1 MKITELILKNFGKF
15 TNKQILLS
23 DGINIIYGENES
35 GKTTLHTFLKG
46 MLFGMERKRGR
57 AAATDTFRTY
67 EPWENPNFYGGILR
81 FTCGGRKFLLE
92 RNFDRYAK
100 GDSLICEDDGEEL
113 SLEHGDLE
121 ILLGGMTESDYEN
134 TVSVGQLRVQTGEIL
149 AAELKNYAA
158 NYYATGNS
166 EIDLEGAL
174 ALLKER
180 KKELEKE
187 EREKRQLIS
196 EKKERAEM
204 EASYVW
210 RDLHQLENEAEQ
222 LKRSCEEKRR
232 EWESWVNEDK
242 KRKKREE
249 AAGYF
254 AGWRIHP
261 LEAVSMLGAFFVT
274 FLLFHKPWNFL
285 VAIVV
290 ALAEGL
296 YVWNCLKDGKKK
308 KKARLQEIKEQGI
321 SLKADYER
329 QKGKL
334 AKVQET
340 YHEKEVLYENLQE
353 RVGEFDEMNSE
364 EIERLKNKQGV
375 ELAMEQLTRL
385 AAQMQSR
392 TSDLMNTE
400 VSAIMDAITD
410 GKYNKLWV
418 DENLHVQL
426 MSNGK
431 KISMDQVSRGTL
443 EQIYFAIRMA
453 ATKILHEEECPVIL
467 DDTFG
472 YYDDSRLAQTLR
484 WLKDSKRQIIIFSCQ
499 KREMEMLEKIGC
511 AYHKVML

>member
-15 TNKQILLS
+15 TNKQILLT

-67 EPWENPNFYGGILR
+67 EPWENPNFYAGILR

-100 GDSLICEDDGEEL
+100 GGSLICEDDGEEL

-134 TVSVGQLRVQTGEIL
+134 TVSIGQLRVQTGEIL
-149 AAELKNYAA
+149 VAELKNYAA

-400 VSAIMDAITD
+400 VSAVMDAITD
-410 GKYNKLWV
+410 GKYNRLWV

-453 ATKILHEEECPVIL
+453 ATKILHEEECPIIL
-467 DDTFG
+467 DDAFG
-472 YYDDSRLAQTLR
+472 YYDDRRLIQTLR
-484 WLKDSKRQIIIFSCQ
+484 WLKDSKRQVIIFSCQ
-499 KREMEMLEKIGC
+499 KREMEMLEKMGC
-511 AYHKVML
+511 GYHKIML

>member
-1 MKITELILKNFGKF
+1 MSKIEIRNLYLIFGKEKHKAEKMLKEGKTKEEILKATGCTVAVKDAN
-15 TNKQILLS
+15 LS
-23 DGINIIYGENES
+23 INEGEIFVIMGLSGS
-35 GKTTLHTFLKG
+35 GKSTL
-46 MLFGMERKRGR
+46 
-57 AAATDTFRTY
+57 
-67 EPWENPNFYGGILR
+67 LR
-81 FTCGGRKFLLE
+81 CINR
-92 RNFDRYAK
+92 
-100 GDSLICEDDGEEL
+100 LIRPT
-113 SLEHGDLE
+113 S
-121 ILLGGMTESDYEN
+121 
-134 TVSVGQLRVQTGEIL
+134 GEIIINDTDISK
-149 AAELKNYAA
+149 ASKQQ
-158 NYYATGNS
+158 
-166 EIDLEGAL
+166 
-174 ALLKER
+174 LLQIR
-180 KKELEKE
+180 RKELAMVFQHFGLLPHRSVLHNIAFGLELQGVEKE

-410 GKYNKLWV
+410 GKYNRLWV

-467 DDTFG
+467 DDAFG
-472 YYDDSRLAQTLR
+472 YYDDRRLAQTLR
-484 WLKDSKRQIIIFSCQ
+484 WLKDSKRQVIIFSCQ
-499 KREMEMLEKIGC
+499 KREMEMLEKMGC

>member
-1 MKITELILKNFGKF
+1 
-15 TNKQILLS
+15 
-23 DGINIIYGENES
+23 
-35 GKTTLHTFLKG
+35 
-46 MLFGMERKRGR
+46 
-57 AAATDTFRTY
+57 
-67 EPWENPNFYGGILR
+67 
-81 FTCGGRKFLLE
+81 
-92 RNFDRYAK
+92 
-100 GDSLICEDDGEEL
+100 
-113 SLEHGDLE
+113 
-121 ILLGGMTESDYEN
+121 
-134 TVSVGQLRVQTGEIL
+134 
-149 AAELKNYAA
+149 
-158 NYYATGNS
+158 
-166 EIDLEGAL
+166 
-174 ALLKER
+174 
-180 KKELEKE
+180 
-187 EREKRQLIS
+187 
-196 EKKERAEM
+196 
-204 EASYVW
+204 
-210 RDLHQLENEAEQ
+210 
-222 LKRSCEEKRR
+222 
-232 EWESWVNEDK
+232 
-242 KRKKREE
+242 
-249 AAGYF
+249 
-254 AGWRIHP
+254 
-261 LEAVSMLGAFFVT
+261 MLGAFFVT

-296 YVWNCLKDGKKK
+296 YVWNCLKGGKKK

-410 GKYNKLWV
+410 GKYNRLWV

-467 DDTFG
+467 DDAFG
-472 YYDDSRLAQTLR
+472 YYDDSRLAQTLC
-484 WLKDSKRQIIIFSCQ
+484 WLKDSERQVIIFSCQ
-499 KREMEMLEKIGC
+499 KREMEMLEKMGC

>member
-1 MKITELILKNFGKF
+1 MEKILEMKDIVKDFGDFRAVDHVDFSMEKGE
-15 TNKQILLS
+15 IVA
-23 DGINIIYGENES
+23 IIGPSGS
-35 GKTTLHTFLKG
+35 GKSTL
-46 MLFGMERKRGR
+46 
-57 AAATDTFRTY
+57 
-67 EPWENPNFYGGILR
+67 LR
-81 FTCGGRKFLLE
+81 CINR
-92 RNFDRYAK
+92 
-100 GDSLICEDDGEEL
+100 LIRPT
-113 SLEHGDLE
+113 S
-121 ILLGGMTESDYEN
+121 
-134 TVSVGQLRVQTGEIL
+134 GEIIINDTDISK
-149 AAELKNYAA
+149 ASKQQ
-158 NYYATGNS
+158 
-166 EIDLEGAL
+166 
-174 ALLKER
+174 LLQIR
-180 KKELEKE
+180 RKELAMVFQHFGLLPHRSVLHNIAFGLELQGVEKE

-472 YYDDSRLAQTLR
+472 YYDDSRLVQTLR
-484 WLKDSKRQIIIFSCQ
+484 WLKDSKRQVIIFSCQ
-499 KREMEMLEKIGC
+499 KREMEMLEKMGC

>member
-1 MKITELILKNFGKF
+1 MK
-15 TNKQILLS
+15 S
-23 DGINIIYGENES
+23 
-35 GKTTLHTFLKG
+35 
-46 MLFGMERKRGR
+46 
-57 AAATDTFRTY
+57 
-67 EPWENPNFYGGILR
+67 
-81 FTCGGRKFLLE
+81 
-92 RNFDRYAK
+92 
-100 GDSLICEDDGEEL
+100 
-113 SLEHGDLE
+113 
-121 ILLGGMTESDYEN
+121 
-134 TVSVGQLRVQTGEIL
+134 
-149 AAELKNYAA
+149 
-158 NYYATGNS
+158 
-166 EIDLEGAL
+166 
-174 ALLKER
+174 R

-340 YHEKEVLYENLQE
+340 NHEKEVLYENLQE

-410 GKYNKLWV
+410 GKYNRLWV

-467 DDTFG
+467 DDAFG
-472 YYDDSRLAQTLR
+472 YYDDRRLAQTLR
-484 WLKDSKRQIIIFSCQ
+484 WLKDSKRQVIIFSCQ
-499 KREMEMLEKIGC
+499 KREMEMLEKMRC
-511 AYHKVML
+511 VYHKVML

>member
-1 MKITELILKNFGKF
+1 
-15 TNKQILLS
+15 
-23 DGINIIYGENES
+23 
-35 GKTTLHTFLKG
+35 
-46 MLFGMERKRGR
+46 
-57 AAATDTFRTY
+57 
-67 EPWENPNFYGGILR
+67 
-81 FTCGGRKFLLE
+81 
-92 RNFDRYAK
+92 
-100 GDSLICEDDGEEL
+100 
-113 SLEHGDLE
+113 
-121 ILLGGMTESDYEN
+121 
-134 TVSVGQLRVQTGEIL
+134 
-149 AAELKNYAA
+149 
-158 NYYATGNS
+158 
-166 EIDLEGAL
+166 
-174 ALLKER
+174 
-180 KKELEKE
+180 
-187 EREKRQLIS
+187 
-196 EKKERAEM
+196 M

-410 GKYNKLWV
+410 GKYNRLWV

-467 DDTFG
+467 DDAFG
-472 YYDDSRLAQTLR
+472 YYDDRRLAQTLR
-484 WLKDSKRQIIIFSCQ
+484 WLKDSKRQVIIFSCQ
-499 KREMEMLEKIGC
+499 KREMEMLEKMGC

>member
-67 EPWENPNFYGGILR
+67 EPWENPNFYAGILR
-81 FTCGGRKFLLE
+81 FTCGDRRFRLE

-100 GDSLICEDDGEEL
+100 GGSLICEDDGEEL

-134 TVSVGQLRVQTGEIL
+134 TVSIGQLRVQTGEIL

-180 KKELEKE
+180 KK
-187 EREKRQLIS
+187 QLIS

-385 AAQMQSR
+385 ATQMQSR

-410 GKYNKLWV
+410 GKYNRLWV

-431 KISMDQVSRGTL
+431 KISMDQVSR
-443 EQIYFAIRMA
+443 
-453 ATKILHEEECPVIL
+453 V
-467 DDTFG
+467 
-472 YYDDSRLAQTLR
+472 
-484 WLKDSKRQIIIFSCQ
+484 IIFSCQ
-499 KREMEMLEKIGC
+499 KREMEMLEKMGC
-511 AYHKVML
+511 EYHKVML

>member
-1 MKITELILKNFGKF
+1 M
-15 TNKQILLS
+15 
-23 DGINIIYGENES
+23 
-35 GKTTLHTFLKG
+35 
-46 MLFGMERKRGR
+46 
-57 AAATDTFRTY
+57 
-67 EPWENPNFYGGILR
+67 
-81 FTCGGRKFLLE
+81 
-92 RNFDRYAK
+92 
-100 GDSLICEDDGEEL
+100 
-113 SLEHGDLE
+113 
-121 ILLGGMTESDYEN
+121 
-134 TVSVGQLRVQTGEIL
+134 
-149 AAELKNYAA
+149 
-158 NYYATGNS
+158 
-166 EIDLEGAL
+166 AL

-410 GKYNKLWV
+410 GKYNRLWV

-467 DDTFG
+467 DDAFG
-472 YYDDSRLAQTLR
+472 YYDDRRLAQTFR
-484 WLKDSKRQIIIFSCQ
+484 WLKDSKRQVIIFSCQ
-499 KREMEMLEKIGC
+499 KREMEMLEKMGC

>member
-1 MKITELILKNFGKF
+1 MLCSRCQKRPAVVFVSTGNDSSDTKGYCLSCAKELNI
-15 TNKQILLS
+15 KQVTDIMNQMGISEEDFDAMQEQMDELMSADTDMANLS
-23 DGINIIYGENES
+23 DDSTDPDDES
-35 GKTTLHTFLKG
+35 DDGYTTGGAPTFPPFFKN
-46 MLFGMERKRGR
+46 LFSMSKPEDELSK
-57 AAATDTFRTY
+57 
-67 EPWENPNFYGGILR
+67 
-81 FTCGGRKFLLE
+81 
-92 RNFDRYAK
+92 K
-100 GDSLICEDDGEEL
+100 GDKSSVDG
-113 SLEHGDLE
+113 
-121 ILLGGMTESDYEN
+121 
-134 TVSVGQLRVQTGEIL
+134 
-149 AAELKNYAA
+149 
-158 NYYATGNS
+158 
-166 EIDLEGAL
+166 
-174 ALLKER
+174 
-180 KKELEKE
+180 KK
-187 EREKRQLIS
+187 S
-196 EKKERAEM
+196 
-204 EASYVW
+204 
-210 RDLHQLENEAEQ
+210 
-222 LKRSCEEKRR
+222 
-232 EWESWVNEDK
+232 
-242 KRKKREE
+242 
-249 AAGYF
+249 
-254 AGWRIHP
+254 
-261 LEAVSMLGAFFVT
+261 
-274 FLLFHKPWNFL
+274 
-285 VAIVV
+285 
-290 ALAEGL
+290 
-296 YVWNCLKDGKKK
+296 DGKKK

-340 YHEKEVLYENLQE
+340 YHEKEGLYENLQE

-467 DDTFG
+467 DDAFG
-472 YYDDSRLAQTLR
+472 YYDDRRLAQTLR

-499 KREMEMLEKIGC
+499 KREMEMLEKMGC
-511 AYHKVML
+511 VYHKVML

>member
-1 MKITELILKNFGKF
+1 MIIKDIRLTNFGKF
-15 TNKQILLS
+15 NHKMVTLEPGL
-23 DGINIIYGENES
+23 NIVYGENEA
-35 GKTTLHTFLKG
+35 GKTTLHTFIRG
-46 MLFGMERKRGR
+46 MLFGIEKQRGK
-57 AAATDTFRTY
+57 ASGKDLYTKY
-67 EPWENPNFYGGILR
+67 EPWDNPANYHGMMRIESDGVTYRI
-81 FTCGGRKFLLE
+81 E
-92 RNFDRYAK
+92 RNFNKLNKSFKVINEDK
-100 GDSLICEDDGEEL
+100 GVELKTEEIENL
-113 SLEHGDLE
+113 FAGLDESCYYNTISISQLGSVTDKELEV
-121 ILLGGMTESDYEN
+121 I
-134 TVSVGQLRVQTGEIL
+134 
-149 AAELKNYAA
+149 LKNYAA

-353 RVGEFDEMNSE
+353 RVGEFDEM
-364 EIERLKNKQGV
+364 ERLKNKQGV

-410 GKYNKLWV
+410 GKYNRLWV
-418 DENLHVQL
+418 DENLYVQL

-484 WLKDSKRQIIIFSCQ
+484 WLKDSKRQVIIFSCQ
-499 KREMEMLEKIGC
+499 KREMEMLEKMGC

>member
-1 MKITELILKNFGKF
+1 MKKRWSILSAVLCVALLTGGCGTGSKNDAGTGKEQTFSHETREGNEHQSNLDVLQPSAYGNVQGLNLEKGSSISIIGRGSSSAYWKAVQEGAKQAVADINTNLGYKGNDKVKLVYSAPETENDVDDQVNILDEE
-15 TNKQILLS
+15 LARYPVAV
-23 DGINIIYGENES
+23 GIAAVDSGACEVQFDLAAENGIPIVAFDSGTDYQNIVSMIDTDN
-35 GKTTLHTFLKG
+35 TT
-46 MLFGMERKRGR
+46 
-57 AAATDTFRTY
+57 AAATAASKLCNSIG
-67 EPWENPNFYGGILR
+67 ESGQILVI
-81 FTCGGRKFLLE
+81 
-92 RNFDRYAK
+92 AH
-100 GDSLICEDDGEEL
+100 DS
-113 SLEHGDLE
+113 
-121 ILLGGMTESDYEN
+121 
-134 TVSVGQLRVQTGEIL
+134 
-149 AAELKNYAA
+149 
-158 NYYATGNS
+158 
-166 EIDLEGAL
+166 
-174 ALLKER
+174 
-180 KKELEKE
+180 
-187 EREKRQLIS
+187 
-196 EKKERAEM
+196 
-204 EASYVW
+204 
-210 RDLHQLENEAEQ
+210 
-222 LKRSCEEKRR
+222 
-232 EWESWVNEDK
+232 
-242 KRKKREE
+242 
-249 AAGYF
+249 
-254 AGWRIHP
+254 
-261 LEAVSMLGAFFVT
+261 
-274 FLLFHKPWNFL
+274 
-285 VAIVV
+285 
-290 ALAEGL
+290 
-296 YVWNCLKDGKKK
+296 
-308 KKARLQEIKEQGI
+308 
-321 SLKADYER
+321 KADYER